1 MPNIKNE
8 VTVPLN
14 GQVENILTDSLFE
27 VIQWRAARVAFGLRA
42 AATGLL
48 LDVYSGIDTVAEQF
62 RPNVG
67 AGTPI
72 MPDDFSL
79 EDIATQ
85 GEKLKIRARNTT
97 GANIVLQ
104 FDVRITP
111 VA

>member
-1 MPNIKNE
+1 MPTIKNE
-8 VTVPLN
+8 TTIPLN

-27 VIQWRAARVAFGLRA
+27 VIQWRAARVEFGLRA

-72 MPDDFSL
+72 FPDDFSL
-79 EDIATQ
+79 TDVATQ

-97 GANIVLQ
+97 GANIILQ
-104 FDVRITP
+104 HDIRILP
-111 VA
+111 A